1 MNWDAVGA
9 MGEIVG
15 AIAVL
20 STLAYLAIQIRQSTE
35 AQRAQTHQQ
44 SANERARNI
53 RMHIENKDI
62 RDALS
67 KSQFGR
73 PLSADEQTILFWH
86 SILQL
91 RTYEN
96 ELYQHSMGM
105 ISDDELE
112 VQRKLLELPAIQIE
126 TVEAIAMDSFTPRM
140 QQEIRRLV
148 ERRKMSD
155 ITRS

>member
-9 MGEIVG
+9 IGEIVG

-20 STLAYLAIQIRQSTE
+20 ATLAYLAIQIRQSTE

-44 SANERARNI
+44 SANERAKNI
-53 RMHIENKDI
+53 RMHIENKGI

-67 KSQFGR
+67 NAQAGK
-73 PLSADEQTILFWH
+73 PISAEEQNILFWH

-96 ELYQHSMGM
+96 ELYQHSKGM
-105 ISDDELE
+105 IDDDELE
-112 VQRKLLELPAIQIE
+112 VQRKILEMTSTQIE
-126 TVEAIAMDSFTPRM
+126 AIEAIAMDSFTPRA
-140 QQEIRRLV
+140 QQEIRRLA
-148 ERRKMSD
+148 ERRKKA
-155 ITRS
+155 T